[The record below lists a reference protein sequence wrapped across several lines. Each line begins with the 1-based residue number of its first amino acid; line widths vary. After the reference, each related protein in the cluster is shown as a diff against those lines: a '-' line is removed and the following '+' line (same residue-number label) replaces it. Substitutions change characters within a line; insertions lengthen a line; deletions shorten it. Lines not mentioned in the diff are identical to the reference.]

1 MFAPGLPRS
10 TKVGEGCAT
19 QIESRRSCCGPVEQ
33 GYRRSSVQHHDE
45 SPINRGIF
53 GAASS
58 ETTRQFLCSLI
69 TRK

>member
-1 MFAPGLPRS
+1 MFAPRLPRS
-10 TKVGEGCAT
+10 AKVGEGRAT

-33 GYRRSSVQHHDE
+33 ATAAHQLNTMARAL
-45 SPINRGIF
+45 INRGIF

-58 ETTRQFLCSLI
+58 ETTRQFLRSLI